1 MKTKQ
6 WLLFLSVFTAC
17 LISTPAVADDE
28 PKSPKAG
35 EQAKDPFA
43 MDLESLLDTKVI
55 TASKFSEKLSDAPG
69 IMTVVT
75 RDELR
80 RFGGITLRE
89 ILERVPGLSGS
100 IASFTDRSLV
110 AARGDQT
117 KINGGHILF
126 LINGRPTR
134 EILEGGL
141 IGDLL
146 ESFPVNIL
154 ERIEVIKGPGSVL
167 YGSNAYSGVV
177 NLITQKA
184 DKNEIVVTGTG
195 GPGNSVATSGQA
207 MFQRGHF
214 SIVGAGQFHQRPDWA
229 TPDWTPL
236 FGKINIVIPDR
247 ARGAYV
253 GMNYKGLSFMGSYT
267 QWNTMYMVVTA
278 GLGRWRRG
286 FIDLGYNLKPTDKW
300 DMSFNVTYTRAT
312 LNAEMSIP
320 FINRNS
326 NDVVLE
332 WTNVLSITD
341 KDQLTFGALFNYI
354 QGQEN
359 FLITNP
365 AMVISRGSRP
375 GEAFYGQIDHQLLD
389 NVKLIG
395 GVQLNKIGNIDLSAV
410 PRIGVIWSPAPHF
423 SVKALYSEAFRAPS
437 INETHLHYVPPPWLG
452 GPSLKGNLNLTP
464 EKVATVDLGLTY
476 QGNRFQTGVDYFH
489 STHTADIIVVG
500 FTTAGRYVN
509 SGKIAFQGVELEG
522 KYYFQKNFFLTGS
535 SLYQTNEGNADNTNI
550 TPIAN
555 FGAKAGISYE
565 SLNGLTAGVFDVY
578 QGPVHGYSGS
588 LNPRPGSYN
597 LLNANLRFDVSRYLH
612 AGGDTRVALVAH
624 GENLANTAVWLPDW
638 KNVPGDSTFSN
649 RGRTLYFGI
658 EVSFQ
663 TE

>member
-1 MKTKQ
+1 MQSKW
-6 WLLFLSVFTAC
+6 WLSLLSVFAVC
-17 LISTPAVADDE
+17 LFSTPALADDQ
-28 PKSPKAG
+28 PKPATAEAKV
-35 EQAKDPFA
+35 KDPFA
-43 MDLESLLDTKVI
+43 MDLESLLDAKVI
-55 TASKFSEKLSDAPG
+55 TASKFSENLSDAPG
-69 IMTVVT
+69 IISVVT
-75 RDELR
+75 KDELR

-89 ILERVPGLSGS
+89 ILERVPGLAGS
-100 IASFTDRSLV
+100 IASFTDRSLI

-184 DKNEIVVTGTG
+184 DRNEIVVTGTG

-207 MFQRGHF
+207 MFKRGVF

-236 FGKINIVIPDR
+236 FGEINIVIPDR

-286 FIDLGYNLKPTDKW
+286 FIDVGYDLKPNDKW

-320 FINRNS
+320 FIKRNS
-326 NDVVLE
+326 YDAVLE

-341 KDQLTFGALFNYI
+341 KDRLTFGALFNYI
-354 QGQEN
+354 QGQET

-375 GEAFYGQIDHQLLD
+375 GEAFYGQIDHQLRD
-389 NVKLIG
+389 NLKLIG
-395 GVQLNKIGNIDLSAV
+395 GVQLNKTGNINLHAI
-410 PRIGVIWSPAPHF
+410 PRFGVIWGPAPHF

-437 INETHLHYVPPPWLG
+437 LNETHLNYVPPPWVR
-452 GPSLKGNLNLTP
+452 GPSLRGNINLTP

-476 QGNRFQTGVDYFH
+476 QGNRFQAGVDYFH
-489 STHTADIIVVG
+489 STHTADIILVDAA
-500 FTTAGRYVN
+500 TAGRYVN
-509 SGKIAFQGVELEG
+509 SGKITFQGVEVEG

-535 SLYQTNEGNADNTNI
+535 SLYQTNEDNAGNTNV

-565 SLNGLTAGVFDVY
+565 SVNGLTAGVFDVY
-578 QGPVHGYSGS
+578 QGPVHGYSAS
-588 LNPRPGSYN
+588 RNPRPGSYN
-597 LLNANLRFDVSRYLH
+597 LLNANLRFDVSRCLH
-612 AGGDTRVALVAH
+612 AAGDTRVALVAH
-624 GENLANTAVWLPDW
+624 AENLTNTPVWLPDW
-638 KNVPGDSTFSN
+638 KDAPGESTFSN

-663 TE
+663 KE